1 MRYFNCLNPVHTL
14 SDSQMSSCPKIVAR
28 TASIIFFIIMM
39 MIALCTFFVIKYGDP
54 VENENTSQTTSSS
67 SGQTLE
73 NFSRF
78 RSSNRNQNS
87 KSIGELDKEKQK
99 NVPLGLVVSGIMFSI
114 FIYFAVFNIFKLKIN
129 QHKSIIRNYMDKYG
143 VSKTQ
148 AIKDTYNF

>member
-28 TASIIFFIIMM
+28 TASIIFFIIMIM
-39 MIALCTFFVIKYGDP
+39 LASCTFFVIKYGDP
-54 VENENTSQTTSSS
+54 VENENTSQTTSSSSGQTTTSS

-99 NVPLGLVVSGIMFSI
+99 KCSTWTSGKWN
-114 FIYFAVFNIFKLKIN
+114 YF
-129 QHKSIIRNYMDKYG
+129 
-143 VSKTQ
+143 
-148 AIKDTYNF
+148 